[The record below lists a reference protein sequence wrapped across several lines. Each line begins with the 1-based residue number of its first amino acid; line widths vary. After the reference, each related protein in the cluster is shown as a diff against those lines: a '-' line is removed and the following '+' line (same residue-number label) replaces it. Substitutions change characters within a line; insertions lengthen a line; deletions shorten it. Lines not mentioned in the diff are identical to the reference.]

1 MIIYREINQKDNN
14 LKHIQKAYIELL
26 KVRGVTRVD
35 LNSELCGLR
44 DILTKLT
51 NQDMQEVQEMY
62 EEIAL
67 QEIIKDKELIKDPNG
82 NIIVL

>member
-1 MIIYREINQKDNN
+1 
-14 LKHIQKAYIELL
+14 
-26 KVRGVTRVD
+26 
-35 LNSELCGLR
+35 
-44 DILTKLT
+44 
-51 NQDMQEVQEMY
+51 MQVVHEMY